1 MPPAAAP
8 LPFGTTGESTFLR
21 LIAGAQSSANA
32 PRAHLHEGSQDS
44 IVRAA
49 EAPERVLLT
58 FLFTDIVG
66 STETA
71 ERLGDRAWCRLL
83 MQHHAIVRSQ
93 LARFGGVEMD
103 TAGDGFFVV
112 FDRPSRALQFA
123 AAVRAGLEE
132 IGLAIRVGVHA
143 GECEI
148 AGGRAEGVAVHVAAR
163 VAGVAS
169 EGEILVSSTVRD
181 LLAGSGLRFSG
192 RDVHTFKGLA
202 EPRFLFALES

>member
-8 LPFGTTGESTFLR
+8 LRPGTKGESTFLR
-21 LIAGAQSSANA
+21 LIGGAPSAA
-32 PRAHLHEGSQDS
+32 DVPPAHLREALQDND
-44 IVRAA
+44 IAAA
-49 EAPERVLLT
+49 EGPERVLLT

-83 MQHHAIVRSQ
+83 MQHHAVVRSH
-93 LARFGGVEMD
+93 LGRFGGIEMD

-123 AAVRAGLEE
+123 AAVRSALAE
-132 IGLAIRVGVHA
+132 IGLTIRVGVHA

-163 VAGVAS
+163 VTGAAS
-169 EGEILVSSTVRD
+169 QGEILVSSTVRD

-192 RDVHTFKGLA
+192 RDAHTFKGLA
-202 EPRFLFALES
+202 EPRFLFALDS

>member
-1 MPPAAAP
+1 MPPAPAP
-8 LPFGTTGESTFLR
+8 LPSAAKGEATFLR
-21 LIAGAQSSANA
+21 LIAGARSAA
-32 PRAHLHEGSQDS
+32 DVFPSRLHEASRGSD
-44 IVRAA
+44 VRTA
-49 EAPERVLLT
+49 EVPERVLLT
-58 FLFTDIVG
+58 FLFTDIVA

-71 ERLGDRAWCRLL
+71 ERLGDHAWCRLL
-83 MQHHAIVRSQ
+83 MEHHAIVRSQ
-93 LARFGGVEMD
+93 LARFGGIEMD

-112 FDRPSRALQFA
+112 FDRPSRAMQFA
-123 AAVRAGLEE
+123 AAVRSALAE
-132 IGLAIRVGVHA
+132 IGLGIRVGVHA

-169 EGEILVSSTVRD
+169 QGEILVSSTVRD
-181 LLAGSGLRFSG
+181 LLAGSELRFSG